1 MQNGNLNQE
10 INKSTALS
18 PPQLIHILSLLP
30 TMFFTEK
37 DNSLW
42 H

>member
-10 INKSTALS
+10 INKDTALS
-18 PPQLIHILSLLP
+18 PRQLIHILSLLP
-30 TMFFTEK
+30 TMLFTEK

-42 H
+42 Y